1 MAVKVVVDAG
11 HGGSDPGAV
20 YQGRQEKD
28 DTLALALKLGKIL
41 EDNGIEV
48 IYTRTTDVYQTPF
61 EKAQIANRAD
71 ADYFISIHRNSS
83 ENPNQYS
90 GVETL
95 VYDKSGEKL
104 DMAENILGSLGEL
117 GFAEIG
123 VKARPGLV
131 VLRRTKMPAV
141 LVEAGFLNSDKD
153 NELFDSREQ
162 EIAQAIADGI
172 LGTINETQEAG
183 GQSAEYRVQTGAFRQ
198 KRYAEEMLHE
208 LLDQGFPSYIVNQN
222 GVYRVQ
228 TGVYQQLQN
237 AVMMEKRLRRAGY
250 ATVITM

>member
-1 MAVKVVVDAG
+1 
-11 HGGSDPGAV
+11 
-20 YQGRQEKD
+20 
-28 DTLALALKLGKIL
+28 
-41 EDNGIEV
+41 
-48 IYTRTTDVYQTPF
+48 
-61 EKAQIANRAD
+61 
-71 ADYFISIHRNSS
+71 
-83 ENPNQYS
+83 
-90 GVETL
+90 
-95 VYDKSGEKL
+95 
-104 DMAENILGSLGEL
+104 
-117 GFAEIG
+117 
-123 VKARPGLV
+123 
-131 VLRRTKMPAV
+131 MPAV

-222 GVYRVQ
+222 GLYRVQ